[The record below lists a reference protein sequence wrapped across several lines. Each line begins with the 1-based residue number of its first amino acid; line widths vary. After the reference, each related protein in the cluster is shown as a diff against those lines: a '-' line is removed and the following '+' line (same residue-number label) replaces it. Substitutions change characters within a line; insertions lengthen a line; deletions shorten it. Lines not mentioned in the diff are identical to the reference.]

1 MRKIINI
8 AAILSV
14 SIFTACDKELDLT
27 PRQDVAEEVA
37 LSTDQNVKRV
47 LNGAYDA
54 LSSASFLGGDV
65 QLYSELLAADA
76 EILWLGTFNQPREV
90 FGKNMLTNNSFI
102 RATWRDGFNT
112 INIANNV
119 LSAIPVVNDADE
131 NRVRGEALFIRGVS
145 YFELVKLYALP
156 YSAGSTTTNPGL
168 PIVLTPTRAITD
180 SSYVARKSVEETY
193 AQIISDL
200 TTAEPLVPNNNGVYA
215 TKRAVAG
222 YLSRVYLQMG
232 RYAEARDAANRAIG
246 YGGRSLVGYYLD
258 AFNNEGLS
266 SEDVFAIE
274 VNDQD
279 GANDMHLFYSIP
291 EFGGRDGDV
300 AIQNKHLNFY
310 DATDIRFDQFYPGNG
325 DTRTAKW
332 MVLYSNIPIIRLAEL
347 YLTRAEANFRLGTS
361 IGDTPLN
368 DVNLIRARVG
378 LLPLAVLTLDAITF
392 ERKLELAH
400 EGQAIHDVKRL
411 MKTVDGLPFNSPRLV
426 LPIPVSDVNANPN
439 LEQNA
444 GY

>member
-1 MRKIINI
+1 MKKIINI

-14 SIFTACDKELDLT
+14 SLFTACDKELDLI
-27 PRQDVAEEVA
+27 PRQDVAEEVV

-54 LSSASFLGGDV
+54 LSSASMLGGDV

-76 EILWLGTFNQPREV
+76 EILWTGTYNQPREV
-90 FGKNMLTNNSFI
+90 FGKNILTNNSFI
-102 RATWRDGFNT
+102 TATWRDGYNT

-119 LSAIPVVNDADE
+119 LSGVDKVVPADKD
-131 NRVRGEALFIRGVS
+131 RVRGEALFIRGVS
-145 YFELVKLYALP
+145 FFELVKLFALP
-156 YSAGSTTTNPGL
+156 YSAGNTSTNPGI

-180 SSYVARKSVEETY
+180 SSYVSRASVEATY
-193 AQIISDL
+193 AQIIADL

-246 YGGRSLVGYYLD
+246 YGGRSLVGYFMD

-266 SEDVFAIE
+266 SEDVLAIE

-291 EFGGRDGDV
+291 AFGGRDGDV
-300 AIQNKHLNFY
+300 AIQDKHLNFY
-310 DATDIRFDQFYPGNG
+310 DALDQRFDQF
-325 DTRTAKW
+325 
-332 MVLYSNIPIIRLAEL
+332 
-347 YLTRAEANFRLGTS
+347 
-361 IGDTPLN
+361 
-368 DVNLIRARVG
+368 
-378 LLPLAVLTLDAITF
+378 
-392 ERKLELAH
+392 
-400 EGQAIHDVKRL
+400 
-411 MKTVDGLPFNSPRLV
+411 
-426 LPIPVSDVNANPN
+426 
-439 LEQNA
+439 
-444 GY
+444 